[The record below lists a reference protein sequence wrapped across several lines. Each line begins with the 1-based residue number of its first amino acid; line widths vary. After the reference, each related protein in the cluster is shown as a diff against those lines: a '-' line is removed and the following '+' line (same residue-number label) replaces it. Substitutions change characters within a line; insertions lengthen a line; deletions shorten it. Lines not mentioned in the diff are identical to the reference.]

1 YRQAELTLAVNDT
14 VLLLSDGL
22 PERFNAAGEMFGY
35 EVIKELLLA
44 HASADPQILLE
55 RLLQAGDEWA
65 AGKLAD
71 DDMTFVALRRKA
83 TTNL

>member
-1 YRQAELTLAVNDT
+1 
-14 VLLLSDGL
+14 
-22 PERFNAAGEMFGY
+22 M
-35 EVIKELLLA
+35 
-44 HASADPQILLE
+44 LE